1 MNTRTRTCPS
11 PLAPAAALALAVS
24 FAGSARAVETRADV
38 ETDHLDAADDG
49 GPRSAG
55 VLVHSLPT
63 ALGSVGVEVDV
74 AFGANA
80 ALSIEG
86 DWLPLA
92 AIRMTTASIGVPLF
106 PQRFAFHGFYVHPRL
121 EWARASAQGTAVQI
135 GGAAVLAGYEWT
147 WLPGATIRLSGGA
160 AYSKAMGAAQAPS
173 PTLVGIH
180 PELDAALG
188 WIF

>member
-1 MNTRTRTCPS
+1 MNTAMGTGGS
-11 PLAPAAALALAVS
+11 APAAAAAFALVVS
-24 FAGSARAVETRADV
+24 FAGDARAVETRADV

-55 VLVHSLPT
+55 VLIHSLPT

-74 AFGANA
+74 ALGANA
-80 ALSIEG
+80 ALSVEG

-92 AIRMTTASIGVPLF
+92 AIRMTTTSVGMPLF
-106 PQRFAFHGFYVHPRL
+106 TQRFAFHGFYVHPRF
-121 EWARASAQGTAVQI
+121 EWAWARAPGMEVEV
-135 GGAAVLAGYEWT
+135 GGAAVLVGYEWT
-147 WLPGATIRLSGGA
+147 WLPGATIRLSGGV
-160 AYSKAMGAAQAPS
+160 AYSKAMSASAALS
-173 PTLVGIH
+173 PALVGIH

>member
-106 PQRFAFHGFYVHPRL
+106 PQRLAFHGFYVHPRL